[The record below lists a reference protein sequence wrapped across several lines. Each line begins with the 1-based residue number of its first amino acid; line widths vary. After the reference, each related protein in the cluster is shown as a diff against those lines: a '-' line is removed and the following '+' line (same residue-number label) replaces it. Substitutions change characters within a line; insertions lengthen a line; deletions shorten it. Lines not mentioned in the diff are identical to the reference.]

1 MSETT
6 TTTGE
11 TMTKRPETVH
21 DERLVELLR
30 ISGTK
35 SNTLDFYARRFR
47 DAERRGEVPDRVR
60 AEYEAARDAV
70 TEALHAVH
78 DHEVMYTYWARFW
91 LVTSSENGHVHRTTG
106 CFTCRPRTKFA
117 LLPELSGLGESDAVE
132 SQGSILCSVC
142 FPTAPVEWTNG
153 EAKSKSK
160 DRDAR
165 AKAKAEREAKRLE
178 KALLPSGEPLEFS
191 TGDRWKERL
200 STLAAAKMWLT
211 DAYAWGLNHPSYP
224 PEAVALV
231 VEAVAAKTGESVDE
245 VRAAAAKRAAKR

>member
-1 MSETT
+1 
-6 TTTGE
+6 
-11 TMTKRPETVH
+11 MTKRPETVH

-30 ISGTK
+30 ISGMK
-35 SNTLDFYARRFR
+35 SHTLDFHARRFR
-47 DAERRGEVPDRVR
+47 DAERRGEVPERVR

-91 LVTSSENGHVHRTTG
+91 LVTSSDGHVHRTTG
-106 CFTCRPRTKFA
+106 CYTCRPRTTFA
-117 LLPELSGLGESDAVE
+117 LLPELSGLTEADAVE
-132 SQGSILCSVC
+132 SQGAILCTAC

-153 EAKSKSK
+153 EAKSKAV

-178 KALLPSGEPLEFS
+178 KALMPDGEPLVFYTDS
-191 TGDRWKERL
+191 KWSERL
-200 STLAAAKMWLT
+200 VTLASAKMWLT
-211 DAYAWGLNHPSYP
+211 DAAAWGFKHPSYP

-231 VEAVAAKTGESVDE
+231 AEAVAAKTGESVDE
-245 VRAAAAKRAAKR
+245 VRAAAVKRAAKRR